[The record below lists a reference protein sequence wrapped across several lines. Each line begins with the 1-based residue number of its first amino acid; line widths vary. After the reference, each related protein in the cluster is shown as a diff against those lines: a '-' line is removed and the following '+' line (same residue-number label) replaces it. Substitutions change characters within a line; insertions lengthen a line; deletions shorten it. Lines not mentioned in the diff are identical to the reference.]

1 LVDGT
6 AGAINLEGELTT
18 TNATA
23 SAVTVRDA
31 TTVALGDIS
40 AANGTVVV
48 GVAGNP
54 VTGDVTQ
61 NAGTAIVADALTVL
75 TNNDTASS
83 ATITLTNTG
92 NNAATI
98 DLQTMN
104 VANNASV
111 ASNIQYTDSN
121 GFVVTKITTAG
132 DTQLTNGADGAVTQT
147 GTIESAGLLL
157 LGSGS
162 YTLTNAANTVTTIA
176 ANNNGEI
183 QYVNAT
189 GLTVGTVLG
198 TTGIT
203 TLSDDVLLTAT
214 TGNLTITE
222 QMNVGTGTIR
232 LEAEATGGTITG
244 GGQITAVALGARTNN
259 GAVTLDNVL
268 NDVNTLAAA
277 TNGGT
282 LTFVDANGVDIG
294 AVTEIVGLFDAV
306 AGVNTGAGDF
316 ALTAGGDVTQSQ
328 AIYVGGT
335 TDVVA
340 DGAITLANTSNDFVG
355 QVNTEGTAVTLVDS
369 NNLYLGLNEATAGAI
384 SMTAGQSIYNA
395 LTAGGTN
402 ITSTAASMLAGNGGV
417 VGTLAKPVTV
427 SLPSVTA
434 TATQQQG
441 GVSIDL
447 SGYVGD
453 NTIWLTQTPPGL
465 VILNGMIINPGQ
477 IPGVPQNAYA
487 TALAVLDQTYLTG
500 NGNVLNTKPY
510 STVGTLNSAL
520 YPTDDNDKAFNYGP
534 YIYKLPRNVK
544 VKDGGV
550 KLPAGVQIIS
560 MNK

>member
-1 LVDGT
+1 M
-6 AGAINLEGELTT
+6 
-18 TNATA
+18 
-23 SAVTVRDA
+23 RDA

-316 ALTAGGDVTQSQ
+316 ALTAAGGDVTQSQ

-355 QVNTEGTAVTLVDS
+355 QVNTVGTAVTLVDS
-369 NNLYLGLNEATAGAI
+369 NNLYLGINEATAGAI